1 MSKRDPRILL
11 EDIMAA
17 IQKIRRYTSQM
28 EIQRLH
34 RDLRSERIKQYRML
48 RRRSRRETAIG
59 CAQSFAQSRAKFRN
73 HKAHL
78 PKHPDCATARC
89 LPKGVKLSIR
99 RYNMPTPKTMQAAV
113 VEKFGEPLVVR
124 EVPVPK
130 PGPGQALVEIFAS
143 GVCHT
148 DLHAAD
154 GDWPVKPTLPFTPGH
169 EGAGTVVELG
179 PDVTHL
185 KEGDRVGI
193 AWLHSACGHCKF
205 CLSGWETLCLEQKN
219 SGYSVDGSFA
229 QYALAQ
235 ADYLGRIPDN
245 LSFVDAAPIL
255 CAGVTTYK
263 GLKETETRPGEWVVI
278 SGVGGLGHVAI
289 QYARAMGLRV
299 AAIDLGPEKM
309 ALARKLGAEITVDA
323 KTQDPPTEI
332 QKQIGGAQGVLVTA
346 VSTIA
351 FKQAIGMLRRGG
363 TCVLNG
369 LPPGEFPISIFDV
382 VLNRYTIRGS
392 IVGTRLDL
400 EEALT
405 FAADGKVRATIET
418 QPLQSINDVFARL
431 KSGQVNGRVV
441 LQMREERPRTKTT
454 AA

>member
-1 MSKRDPRILL
+1 MPI
-11 EDIMAA
+11 
-17 IQKIRRYTSQM
+17 
-28 EIQRLH
+28 
-34 RDLRSERIKQYRML
+34 
-48 RRRSRRETAIG
+48 
-59 CAQSFAQSRAKFRN
+59 
-73 HKAHL
+73 
-78 PKHPDCATARC
+78 PKVMR
-89 LPKGVKLSIR
+89 
-99 RYNMPTPKTMQAAV
+99 AAV
-113 VEKFGEPLVVR
+113 VEKFREPLVMR
-124 EVPVPK
+124 ELPVPT
-130 PGPGQALVEIFAS
+130 PGPGQALVEIMAS

-154 GDWPVKPTLPFTPGH
+154 GDWPVKPNLPFTPGH
-169 EGAGTVVELG
+169 EGAGIAVALG
-179 PDVTHL
+179 SGVTHL

-193 AWLHSACGHCKF
+193 AWLHSACGHCDF
-205 CLSGWETLCLEQKN
+205 CLSGWETLCAEQKN

-235 ADYLGRIPDN
+235 ADYLGRLPKN

-263 GLKETETRPGEWVVI
+263 GLKETEARPGEWVVI

-289 QYARAMGLRV
+289 QYAKAMGMHV
-299 AAIDLGPEKM
+299 AAVDLGPEKA
-309 ALARKLGAEITVDA
+309 ALARKLGAEIAIDA
-323 KTQDPPTEI
+323 KIQDPPTEL
-332 QKQIGGAQGVLVTA
+332 QKQIGGAHGVLVTA

-369 LPPGEFPISIFDV
+369 LPPGEFPVSIFDV

-392 IVGTRLDL
+392 IVGSRLDL

-405 FAADGKVRATIET
+405 FAVEGKVQATIET
-418 QPLQSINDVFARL
+418 QPLESVNDVFKRL
-431 KSGQVNGRVV
+431 KSGKVNGRIV
-441 LQMREERPRTKTT
+441 LEIGAQASEQGKKSRT

>member
-1 MSKRDPRILL
+1 
-11 EDIMAA
+11 
-17 IQKIRRYTSQM
+17 
-28 EIQRLH
+28 
-34 RDLRSERIKQYRML
+34 
-48 RRRSRRETAIG
+48 
-59 CAQSFAQSRAKFRN
+59 
-73 HKAHL
+73 
-78 PKHPDCATARC
+78 
-89 LPKGVKLSIR
+89 
-99 RYNMPTPKTMQAAV
+99 
-113 VEKFGEPLVVR
+113 
-124 EVPVPK
+124 
-130 PGPGQALVEIFAS
+130 
-143 GVCHT
+143 
-148 DLHAAD
+148 
-154 GDWPVKPTLPFTPGH
+154 
-169 EGAGTVVELG
+169 
-179 PDVTHL
+179 
-185 KEGDRVGI
+185 
-193 AWLHSACGHCKF
+193 
-205 CLSGWETLCLEQKN
+205 
-219 SGYSVDGSFA
+219 
-229 QYALAQ
+229 
-235 ADYLGRIPDN
+235 
-245 LSFVDAAPIL
+245 
-255 CAGVTTYK
+255 
-263 GLKETETRPGEWVVI
+263 
-278 SGVGGLGHVAI
+278 
-289 QYARAMGLRV
+289 MGLRV

-392 IVGTRLDL
+392 IVGTRMDL

-441 LQMREERPRTKTT
+441 LQMRQERPITKTT

>member
-1 MSKRDPRILL
+1 
-11 EDIMAA
+11 
-17 IQKIRRYTSQM
+17 
-28 EIQRLH
+28 
-34 RDLRSERIKQYRML
+34 
-48 RRRSRRETAIG
+48 
-59 CAQSFAQSRAKFRN
+59 
-73 HKAHL
+73 
-78 PKHPDCATARC
+78 
-89 LPKGVKLSIR
+89 
-99 RYNMPTPKTMQAAV
+99 MQAAV

-124 EVPVPK
+124 ELPVPQ
-130 PGPGQALVEIFAS
+130 PGPGQALVEISAS

-148 DLHAAD
+148 DLHAAE

-169 EGAGTVVELG
+169 EGAGPVVQLG
-179 PDVTHL
+179 PGVTHL
-185 KEGDRVGI
+185 KLGDRVGI

-219 SGYSVDGSFA
+219 SGYSVNGSFA

-235 ADYLGRIPDN
+235 ADYLGRIPEK

-278 SGVGGLGHVAI
+278 SGIGGLGHVAI

-299 AAIDLGPEKM
+299 AAVDLGPEKM
-309 ALARKLGAEITVDA
+309 ALARKLGAEIAIDA
-323 KTQDPPTEI
+323 KTQDPAAEI

-346 VSTIA
+346 VSTTA

-392 IVGTRLDL
+392 IVGTRVDL

-405 FAADGKVRATIET
+405 FAAEGKVKATIET
-418 QPLQSINDVFARL
+418 QPLASINDVFARL
-431 KSGQVNGRVV
+431 KTGQVNGRVV
-441 LQMREERPRTKTT
+441 LEMGEHAPMAKTT
-454 AA
+454 TA

>member
-1 MSKRDPRILL
+1 
-11 EDIMAA
+11 
-17 IQKIRRYTSQM
+17 
-28 EIQRLH
+28 
-34 RDLRSERIKQYRML
+34 
-48 RRRSRRETAIG
+48 
-59 CAQSFAQSRAKFRN
+59 
-73 HKAHL
+73 
-78 PKHPDCATARC
+78 
-89 LPKGVKLSIR
+89 
-99 RYNMPTPKTMQAAV
+99 MPIPKTMQAAV

-124 EVPVPK
+124 ELPVPQ
-130 PGPGQALVEIFAS
+130 PGPGQALVEISAS

-148 DLHAAD
+148 DLHAAE

-169 EGAGTVVELG
+169 EGAGTVVQLG
-179 PDVTHL
+179 PGVTHL
-185 KEGDRVGI
+185 KLGDRVGI

-219 SGYSVDGSFA
+219 SGYSVNGSFA

-235 ADYLGRIPDN
+235 ADYLGRIPEK

-278 SGVGGLGHVAI
+278 SGIGGLGHVAI

-299 AAIDLGPEKM
+299 AAVDLGPEKM
-309 ALARKLGAEITVDA
+309 ALARKLGAEIAIDA
-323 KTQDPPTEI
+323 KTQDPAAEI

-346 VSTIA
+346 VSTTA

-392 IVGTRLDL
+392 IVGTRVDL

-405 FAADGKVRATIET
+405 FAAEGKVKATIET
-418 QPLQSINDVFARL
+418 QPLASINDVFARL
-431 KSGQVNGRVV
+431 KTGQVNGRVV
-441 LQMREERPRTKTT
+441 LEMGEHAPMAKMTT
-454 AA
+454 A